1 MKLVTVMVTGFF
13 VQFLHVLKICTN
25 FFFFTPQAEMQKH
38 HLMKNTV
45 LEYFKNLPQSKKE
58 QFNQAFALY
67 GKCNEKSLSAELF
80 YNRSGYS
87 PANLQALQ
95 YDLKKLFG
103 ITEAQIRNFTSDKK
117 EALKVDV
124 KTVTPSNQEI
134 SKIKTSEDVFTK
146 APDEVKE
153 AVKLRDEF
161 PFLKEANCPDELL
174 ILVGK
179 KFNHYDA
186 YVKAHEALL
195 VVVEQ
200 DAQGEDV
207 GIALSPEQIT
217 NLALSAVE
225 NFQVNQDIWD
235 ELNYYKENKKVLG
248 KHPIFLE
255 RKLKESIDA
264 LTVEKATK
272 RISNLENY
280 IRRDNKKLEKASA
293 TDEKEK
299 YTQKVKGWEIE
310 LGLIKTKFGFTD
322 EK

>member
-1 MKLVTVMVTGFF
+1 
-13 VQFLHVLKICTN
+13 
-25 FFFFTPQAEMQKH
+25 MQKQD
-38 HLMKNTV
+38 LMKNTV
-45 LEYFKNLPQSKKE
+45 LEYFKNLPKSKAE

-67 GKCNEKSLSAELF
+67 RKCSEKSLSAELF
-80 YNRSGYS
+80 YNRAGYS
-87 PANLQALQ
+87 PTNLEALQ
-95 YDLKKLFG
+95 YDLKKLFA
-103 ITEAQIRNFTSDKK
+103 ITPVQIRNFTSDKK
-117 EALKVDV
+117 EEVKVAV
-124 KTVTPSNQEI
+124 KTIDTSGLN
-134 SKIKTSEDVFTK
+134 SSEDVFTK

-186 YVKAHEALL
+186 YVKAHKDLL

-235 ELNYYKENKKVLG
+235 ELNYYKENKNVLG

-255 RKLKESIDA
+255 RKLKERIDA

-280 IRRDNKKLEKASA
+280 IRRDSKKLEKASA
-293 TDEKEK
+293 TNEKEK
-299 YTQKVKGWEIE
+299 YTQKVKDWEIE